1 MICAADDRLTGA
13 VLYVAAALGLS
24 VLMLIVFRFSSIS
37 ILHSLKGARSIVPRR
52 QFVLGDLFAFRAAF
66 YAWSSDELNASQRAS
81 VLLQLFF
88 YLSTYCCAFFL
99 VLLLLNRCA

>member
-1 MICAADDRLTGA
+1 MICAEHDRLAGG
-13 VLYVAAALGLS
+13 VLYVAAALGLL
-24 VLMLIVFRFSSIS
+24 VLMLIVFRFLSIS
-37 ILHSLKGARSIVPRR
+37 ILDSLRGARSIVPRR

-66 YAWSSDELNASQRAS
+66 YVWSSDELSASQKTF
-81 VLLQLFF
+81 VLLHLFF